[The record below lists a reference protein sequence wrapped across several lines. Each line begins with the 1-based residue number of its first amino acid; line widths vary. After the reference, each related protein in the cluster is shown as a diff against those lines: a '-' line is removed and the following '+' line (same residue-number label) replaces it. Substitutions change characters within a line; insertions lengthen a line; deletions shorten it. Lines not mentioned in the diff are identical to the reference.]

1 MEASMAAFLTVIISV
16 LIGAASAAT
25 YTNHTVGGSSGW
37 FFNATT
43 NTSSANYST
52 WAASQTFYLGDYLIF
67 STTTNQTVIQTY
79 NSTTYISCNADES
92 SDNDTLIFNS
102 GATEFDQPLTIS
114 IPLVKVGS
122 NFFLSDAGDGAQCQ
136 QGMRF
141 DIKVGQGS
149 GLPPSLNQPPPP
161 LYTPPPVA
169 EPPPV
174 FQGSGGGQGERI
186 HNGGRRVA
194 NGVFGAAVIW
204 LGLIYLGLG
213 LGLIF

>member
-1 MEASMAAFLTVIISV
+1 MVTKVSKSNVSFSILVTLYVFLFAGNFCRYY
-16 LIGAASAAT
+16 LFQFAGN
-25 YTNHTVGGSSGW
+25 TNQLSHSFLVV
-37 FFNATT
+37 
-43 NTSSANYST
+43 
-52 WAASQTFYLGDYLIF
+52 F